1 MAEKRQSRII
11 KPVAIIFVCRR
22 YPLEKCYSVTK
33 KKNIKY
39 NKEGCAYVIAKNL
52 KSYVTIEETGN

>member
-11 KPVAIIFVCRR
+11 KPVDIIFVCIR
-22 YPLEKCYSVTK
+22 YLLEKCYTVTK

-52 KSYVTIEETGN
+52 KYYVTIEETSN